1 LHFTV
6 TIDILIFNFYNEF
19 GDFIM
24 HEDFN
29 PGHVS
34 AQQPGQGQGYR
45 HYSYGPRTPQSVYG
59 TQGYSAYYPVDPN
72 LIGVIEEKAGIK
84 KRAFIAGVC
93 MLGYLL
99 MQLVLVSIIT
109 EGSIWSFY
117 QENYYFK
124 SGTEIIYSIFAL
136 GLPFFSLYLF
146 AKKRGIAKLD
156 SFEKPKRAVYSV
168 SMIFMGFGLCLL
180 SSYIANFIYALFDSV
195 GVILP
200 YEDFTPPLTVG
211 AIALLFV
218 KTAIVPSFIEEFAVR
233 GFLLQT
239 IRKYG
244 DGFAIIM
251 SSLVFSLLHAN
262 AVQIPFAFL
271 AGLAL
276 GYVYCK
282 TNSIWTSV
290 LVHFLNN
297 ALSCVELV
305 IFAAMPREKAQAIDM
320 GITAAIGITALISL
334 LIVFLSKNFPLKK
347 VQSHLEYKK
356 KARVFITQPMFFIMA
371 LFYIGITVFEVIRA
385 NI

>member
-1 LHFTV
+1 
-6 TIDILIFNFYNEF
+6 
-19 GDFIM
+19 M
-24 HEDFN
+24 
-29 PGHVS
+29 
-34 AQQPGQGQGYR
+34 
-45 HYSYGPRTPQSVYG
+45 
-59 TQGYSAYYPVDPN
+59 
-72 LIGVIEEKAGIK
+72 
-84 KRAFIAGVC
+84 
-93 MLGYLL
+93 
-99 MQLVLVSIIT
+99 
-109 EGSIWSFY
+109 
-117 QENYYFK
+117 
-124 SGTEIIYSIFAL
+124 
-136 GLPFFSLYLF
+136 
-146 AKKRGIAKLD
+146 
-156 SFEKPKRAVYSV
+156 YSV